1 MNRIISIVACAL
13 SLLASTSLPSNAQ
26 VSIKYFNC
34 SFNVKF
40 SDGTSLANSS
50 AFFNGAALFTYN
62 ITSTNGSIPGFNYNP
77 TDTKWSVSTGSYLY
91 YVVSSPKDRGSI
103 VRAFTF
109 AISNQ
114 GPFQGQNTIYEG
126 YETQQSSP
134 TGYRSIS
141 SGSSLSCI
149 PFEGPSLASPPN

>member
-1 MNRIISIVACAL
+1 MNRFLAAVMCSV
-13 SLLASTSLPSNAQ
+13 SLLASMPSPSNAQ
-26 VSIKYFNC
+26 VAIKYFNC

-50 AFFNGAALFTYN
+50 VFFNGAALFTYN

-91 YVVSSPKDRGSI
+91 YVISSPKDRGSI

-109 AISNQ
+109 AIFNQ
-114 GPFQGQNTIYEG
+114 GPFAGQNTIYEG
-126 YETQQSSP
+126 YETQQSAP

-141 SGSSLSCI
+141 SGSSLNCT
-149 PFEGPSLASPPN
+149 PFEGPSLASPPK

>member
-1 MNRIISIVACAL
+1 MNRILSAIACAL

-26 VSIKYFNC
+26 VAIKYFNC

-40 SDGTSLANSS
+40 SDGTSLATSTV
-50 AFFNGAALFTYN
+50 FFNGAALFTYD

-77 TDTKWSVSTGSYLY
+77 TNTKWSVSTGSYFY
-91 YVVSSPKDRGSI
+91 YVISSPKDRGSI

-141 SGSSLSCI
+141 GGSSLNCL
-149 PFEGPSLASPPN
+149 PFEGPSLASPPK

>member
-1 MNRIISIVACAL
+1 MNRILAIVVCAL

-40 SDGTSLANSS
+40 SDGTSLTDSS
-50 AFFNGAALFTYN
+50 VFFNGAALFTYN

-103 VRAFTF
+103 NRAFTF

-126 YETQQSSP
+126 YETKQTPP

-141 SGSSLSCI
+141 GGSSLNCL
-149 PFEGPSLASPPN
+149 PFEGPSLASPPK

>member
-1 MNRIISIVACAL
+1 MNRIIAIVACAL
-13 SLLASTSLPSNAQ
+13 SLLASTSSNAQ

-50 AFFNGAALFTYN
+50 VFFNGAALFTYN

-77 TDTKWSVSTGSYLY
+77 TDTKWSVSTGSYFY
-91 YVVSSPKDRGSI
+91 YVISSPKDRGSI
-103 VRAFTF
+103 NRAFTF

-114 GPFQGQNTIYEG
+114 GPSAGQNTIYEG
-126 YETQQSSP
+126 YETQQVPP

-141 SGSSLSCI
+141 SGSSLNCN
-149 PFEGPSLASPPN
+149 PFEGPSLASPPK